1 MHAYVSNFNHTNNC
15 IFIKL
20 YFCATWIKIYIK
32 QKWKGNGVKVIV
44 QTKTNHNT
52 FLQKC
57 TLVQFLGTFLNLWV
71 LLFYVVF
78 LLSRQDTLN
87 IWICIY
93 IYILPIYT
101 IYTILLQQSFFR
113 HDFTKWFQY
122 NTYKTYKTVK
132 LNIENGY

>member
-71 LLFYVVF
+71 LLFYLVF

-87 IWICIY
+87 IWISIY
-93 IYILPIYT
+93 IHFAYIYDIYHLT
-101 IYTILLQQSFFR
+101 TAVIFPA
-113 HDFTKWFQY
+113 DFTKWFQY